1 MGVSHNWAVL
11 KFAGIIFASAL
22 MFFLAGCATP
32 SNESDEGLPRDWTP
46 STNNTAAP
54 ITNPTPVIKPV
65 PPVVAAT
72 NLPPTNPAPVVK
84 PAPIQTWTSLN
95 RWAAAS
101 QLTSPRKLS
110 NSPLMTYSV
119 TSKHGTLVLAIGSR
133 EATWNN
139 VEIHLGY
146 APELADNQVFV
157 HSVDLQ
163 KNVEP
168 LLLGF
173 SLPNLGTNRVIVIDP
188 GHGGIKGGTISVLD
202 KRAEKE
208 FTLDLARRLK
218 PLLEANGWQVFLT
231 RTEDVDMA
239 LSNRVNFAEAH
250 HADLFLSLH
259 FNSSAPDHR
268 QSGLET
274 YCLTP
279 MGAPSTLT
287 RGYSD
292 NWGDRFPNNA
302 FDEANLMYALRLHT
316 FLLCNVGMEDRGV
329 RRARFM
335 DVLQG
340 QHRPA
345 VLIEG
350 GYLSN
355 PTEAGHIENADYR
368 QKMAVAIANALK

>member
-1 MGVSHNWAVL
+1 MSVSHNWAVL
-11 KFAGIIFASAL
+11 KIAGLIFASAL

-32 SNESDEGLPRDWTP
+32 SNESEEGLPYGWTP
-46 STNNTAAP
+46 STNNIAVPGATPPHATNLIPPATAV
-54 ITNPTPVIKPV
+54 TNPPPTHPV
-65 PPVVAAT
+65 PP
-72 NLPPTNPAPVVK
+72 VK
-84 PAPIQTWTSLN
+84 PAPILTWTSLN
-95 RWAAAS
+95 RWAAIS
-101 QLTSPRKLS
+101 QLTPPRKLS

-119 TSKHGTLVLAIGSR
+119 TSKRGTLVLAIGSR

-146 APELADNQVFV
+146 APELVDNQVYI
-157 HSVDLQ
+157 HGVDLQ
-163 KNVEP
+163 KSVEP
-168 LLLGF
+168 LLLGCA
-173 SLPNLGTNRVIVIDP
+173 LPAYGANRVIVIDP

-218 PLLEANGWQVFLT
+218 PLLETNGWQVFLT
-231 RTEDVDMA
+231 RTEDVDVA

-259 FNSSAPDHR
+259 FNSSAPDKR

-274 YCLTP
+274 YCMTP

-287 RGYSD
+287 RGYAD
-292 NWGDRFPNNA
+292 NLGEHFSNNA
-302 FDEANLMYALRLHT
+302 FDEANFLYALRLHT

-355 PTEAGHIENADYR
+355 PAEAGHIENADYR
-368 QKMAVAIANALK
+368 QRMEAAIANALK